1 MPNGQHSTKCDAE
14 NSVAANFKNRP
25 NSMQHKLMQSTLFF
39 TIPRAVNKS
48 SESPP
53 PGPFWGILAL
63 LTDSLDSPV
72 LQQFFKVCDLFA
84 N

>member
-1 MPNGQHSTKCDAE
+1 MPNDQHSTKCDAE

-48 SESPP
+48 SEVAPP
-53 PGPFWGILAL
+53 W
-63 LTDSLDSPV
+63 PV
-72 LQQFFKVCDLFA
+72 LGHFGTVD
-84 N
+84 